1 MLCHASRCFKQIS
14 CTLKGAM
21 APKIPLV
28 DLEAQHE
35 PIRAELVDALTRC
48 LDSHNYILGES
59 VERLEVAIARR
70 SGVDF
75 AVATS
80 SATDALLMGLMALGV
95 GRGDEV
101 VTTAYSFFATA
112 GVIVRLGARPV
123 FVDIDEST
131 YNIDSAAI
139 ERTLTKATKA
149 IMPVHLYGQCA
160 DMDPILELAE
170 ARGLPVVEDAA
181 QAIGA
186 HAPDGRQ
193 AGSLGTV
200 AAFSFYPSK
209 NLAAMG
215 DAGMVLTR
223 DVGLS
228 HTLRLLRNH
237 GAQENYVHEIV
248 GGNFR
253 MDAVQA
259 AVLNVKLPHLDA
271 WTERRRD
278 RARRYNELFLE
289 SGLVDQ
295 GRVRIPTALGDH
307 VYHQYVIRV
316 EPRDALREYLAG
328 EGIASGV
335 YYPIPLP
342 LQPCFD
348 NLGYA
353 PGDFPVAERASRETL
368 ALPVYPELRDDQQCL
383 VVNAVVRFLSARAR

>member
-1 MLCHASRCFKQIS
+1 MP
-14 CTLKGAM
+14 
-21 APKIPLV
+21 PKIPLV
-28 DLEAQHE
+28 NLEAQHE
-35 PIRAELVDALTRC
+35 PIRAELLDALTRC
-48 LDSHNYILGES
+48 LDSHSYILGES
-59 VERLEVAIARR
+59 VERLEVEIARR
-70 SGVDF
+70 SGVGF
-75 AVATS
+75 AVGTS

-112 GVIVRLGARPV
+112 GAIVRLGARPV
-123 FVDIDEST
+123 FVDIEEGT
-131 YNIDSAAI
+131 YNIDVAAI
-139 ERTLTKATKA
+139 ESAVSEATKA

-170 ARGLPVVEDAA
+170 AHGLPVVEDAA

-186 HAPDGRQ
+186 STRDGRR

-215 DAGMVLTR
+215 DAGMALTQ
-223 DVGLS
+223 DEGLA
-228 HTLRLLRNH
+228 HTLRRLRNH

-259 AVLNVKLPHLDA
+259 AVLNVKLPHLDS
-271 WTERRRD
+271 WTEGRRE

-289 SGLVDQ
+289 SGLVDE
-295 GRVRIPTALGDH
+295 GSVRIPTASGGH

-316 EPRDALREYLAG
+316 EARDALREYLAG

-368 ALPVYPELRDDQQCL
+368 ALPVYAELRDDQQRL
-383 VVNAVVRFLSARAR
+383 VVDAVARFLEARAR